1 MIIAENG
8 ESESYGVEDG
18 GLFVE
23 MVVTEMISEKE
34 KLRNE
39 SSIQKKEKIFGFV
52 LTWFD
57 LVDGLLFFFSFGS
70 VQHTYLPPVG
80 YE

>member
-23 MVVTEMISEKE
+23 MVVTKDFPKE
-34 KLRNE
+34 NQTIVRFGIILRKMDIYIYI
-39 SSIQKKEKIFGFV
+39 IQRLRGM
-52 LTWFD
+52 
-57 LVDGLLFFFSFGS
+57 GLL
-70 VQHTYLPPVG
+70 
-80 YE
+80 

>member
-23 MVVTEMISEKE
+23 MVVTNEIDIRKKGIIS
-34 KLRNE
+34 LARF
-39 SSIQKKEKIFGFV
+39 KIFFIYISSRQKLKNSGG
-52 LTWFD
+52 
-57 LVDGLLFFFSFGS
+57 DGTFIA
-70 VQHTYLPPVG
+70 YLSATCRI
-80 YE
+80 

>member
-23 MVVTEMISEKE
+23 MVVT
-34 KLRNE
+34 NE
-39 SSIQKKEKIFGFV
+39 IDIRKKNLGINPQFKKKRR
-52 LTWFD
+52 
-57 LVDGLLFFFSFGS
+57 FSASF
-70 VQHTYLPPVG
+70 
-80 YE
+80 

>member
-23 MVVTEMISEKE
+23 MVVT
-34 KLRNE
+34 NE
-39 SSIQKKEKIFGFV
+39 IDYQKKKNPGINPQFTAKEKIFGFV

-57 LVDGLLFFFSFGS
+57 LVDGF
-70 VQHTYLPPVG
+70 
-80 YE
+80 

>member
-23 MVVTEMISEKE
+23 MVVTSDFPKKKNQTIVRFGII
-34 KLRNE
+34 LRKMDIYIHN
-39 SSIQKKEKIFGFV
+39 SKVGGNGTFIA
-52 LTWFD
+52 
-57 LVDGLLFFFSFGS
+57 
-70 VQHTYLPPVG
+70 YLSATCRI
-80 YE
+80 

>member
-23 MVVTEMISEKE
+23 MVVTNEMMSEK
-34 KLRNE
+34 KTISLVRFN
-39 SSIQKKEKIFGFV
+39 IFFIYMYIYQADKNSRIVEGMGF
-52 LTWFD
+52 FIA
-57 LVDGLLFFFSFGS
+57 
-70 VQHTYLPPVG
+70 YLSATCRM
-80 YE
+80 

>member
-23 MVVTEMISEKE
+23 MVVT
-34 KLRNE
+34 NE
-39 SSIQKKEKIFGFV
+39 IDIRKTKC
-52 LTWFD
+52 
-57 LVDGLLFFFSFGS
+57 FSQ
-70 VQHTYLPPVG
+70 VQDILYIYIKQTKTQ
-80 YE
+80 E